1 MKRKYF
7 SPSCRDLFCA
17 VVVSIWVLPLLSGER
32 TDAFVAAARADY
44 MLERGTPKDALIK
57 TDGVAPGK
65 YCVRLEGFTGDD
77 AKTRAVVWHDGRR
90 VEFVRGGPWR
100 DGKMTLESRPLE
112 VKPGEAFRIDTA
124 TPGTGIVL
132 AERPL
137 AYAPQRVYTDMA
149 YAAERYFEADAVFG
163 ATNVAVTVK
172 SFLGAKTKGRLRVR
186 VTDYYGKK
194 LAEIDR
200 SDIEIDG
207 TLKVDVPYEDNLSGQ
222 FRAAVG
228 FTDGSG
234 RKVYRVFARLAD
246 AKSPHRELLRMNE
259 GWTRVS
265 GKKAVMPAEVKDG
278 AEKFSSTFA
287 VPASFAGKRVF
298 FKALRISC
306 VAKLYVN
313 GAEAATFGADGNFAG
328 DVEADVTQFV
338 KPGETNEFVIDAKR
352 ADEKKYPSGMPGRIA
367 AVSELAL
374 EARGENA
381 IGRVSVV
388 TSFREKT
395 ISVKAEHPAGFTV
408 RNSVWRGDEKLLS
421 FADESKWENP
431 PLWGPFNFPLL
442 KLVTELVDANGN
454 VVDEKLTRFAFR
466 EFWPDGM
473 ALMWNG
479 HQAKG
484 DARAFISTWGW
495 NFDQRCKRQF
505 NCDIIWE
512 NKLRGVKFLR
522 HVYNSSEFLDFCD
535 EAGIPCAVGFATIAN
550 PSPEKSAN
558 KEFWAWK
565 EYNDRCLAATLRN
578 HPSVMTWYIT
588 NEYYAESEDRN
599 FAPVQSALRNIR
611 AFDPF
616 HFAEAGCDLDLRGEN
631 NIISTHYPVELL
643 SLRKA
648 GCYMPYSFYWRDIDR
663 PFVQGQA
670 IPSGQIL
677 KVCNIYA
684 DSPAKWGEKPIFI
697 NETCWDFFFNPPFGW
712 TRLAGDEV
720 FNDPRYCDK
729 WHIETEVEAVRAH
742 RDADV
747 SLWTPWRWYHID
759 PEWRVSP
766 EIDVVNIQRYSR
778 FYEGTHVKYDV
789 NVFYDRWRPAAVTW
803 FWRLEDADG
812 KAVAS
817 SNDERID
824 VDTSAFLRKQISFK
838 TPRPGG
844 YRLVFGLKGLCEKT
858 LDIAVSAKSASGG
871 RRYPN
876 VFGVRDVLSERLL
889 DRAAAG
895 ETIVILARDD
905 YPEWLPELPPV
916 SDQSAA
922 ILRTFRP
929 RHPVLKGFAK
939 DDLKYFYPKS
949 IACDRAFAK
958 PSGGNAKTVLEFGG
972 ASGLVYSA
980 LVEVPY
986 GKGCFLYSRL
996 VLEPDVNPVAA
1007 KLLENMAA
1015 YKSAKEPGRAL
1026 FLAPPDGSSSPIADA
1041 LRKNYGA
1048 EMDFGGNADIG
1059 KYSAIFVDGKA
1070 PLSKD
1075 DLKALASSGKNVL
1088 VFGACEAAG
1097 MATRSVG
1104 AKSWSGRAVRI
1115 ASDPILDGLT
1125 NQDMMWRRKFSDQK
1139 TAVAELATEEFVAE
1153 KGVLTYPA
1161 YIVRRGNF
1169 VFTTLDPSVNA
1180 KDASK
1185 QASRLWA
1192 TILGN
1197 AGARV
1202 KGFSRPFIPKNLF
1215 YDSVDLSQHLDRTL
1229 SDEKGSDGKGSWNDQ
1244 GPEQCLPQIFAGER
1258 GWVGS
1263 VPYDVKMAGPC
1274 AFTLKSEF
1282 CKAGKDNVT
1291 VEIGRK
1297 FDTLNWLSTG
1307 AWVGKGKRDYT
1318 VRVNYADGSTRQI
1331 EVSGGVN
1338 LFDWVSEMPDFSG
1351 ETDTVTALRTLTAKS
1366 GLFAKMNVYS
1376 TSWVNPDPEK
1386 VVKTVEFLRGEKNC
1400 AVVGVFGLTL
1410 GARETAYSALSQ
1422 EERGKLHERFVAEA
1436 MAAKEAG
1443 DRVKAIALYEKA
1455 IRAKPV
1461 DLGIYRSMAAIYEE
1475 ARDWEGALMTYRR
1488 SLEADYNQPDLWDE
1502 EKRLEAK
1509 VKGAAK

>member
-1 MKRKYF
+1 MDRTNRPVIF
-7 SPSCRDLFCA
+7 A
-17 VVVSIWVLPLLSGER
+17 VVLACALR
-32 TDAFVAAARADY
+32 AFLASADY
-44 MLERGTPKDALIK
+44 TLERSAAKDGLLM
-57 TDGVAPGK
+57 TDGVKPGS
-65 YCVRLEGFTGDD
+65 YHVRLEGFSGDD
-77 AKTRAVVWHDGRR
+77 ATTRAKVWHEGRR
-90 VEFVRGGPWR
+90 IEFVRGGPWM
-100 DGKMTLESRPLE
+100 DDNGKELMTLESRPVE
-112 VKPGEAFRIDTA
+112 VKPGEAFRVDKQ
-124 TPGTGIVL
+124 TPWTRITL
-132 AERPL
+132 AEKPL
-137 AYAPQRVYTDMA
+137 DYAPQRVFTNMA
-149 YAAERYFEADAVFG
+149 LDPEVAFAAEADFG
-163 ATNVAVTVK
+163 ASNVAVTLK
-172 SFLGAKTKGRLRVR
+172 SYLGSAVKGRLRVK
-186 VTDYYGKK
+186 VTDYYGKM
-194 LAEIDR
+194 LAEVDR
-200 SDIEIDG
+200 RDVELG
-207 TLKVDVPYEDNLSGQ
+207 RTLKLDVPYEDNGSGQ
-222 FRAAVG
+222 FRAVVG

-259 GWTRVS
+259 GWTRAS

-278 AEKFSSTFA
+278 AEKFRGTFA
-287 VPASFAGKRVF
+287 VPASFAEKRVF

-313 GAEAATFGADGNFAG
+313 GAEAAAFGEDGNFAG
-328 DVEADVTQFV
+328 DMEADVTQFV
-338 KPGETNEFVIDAKR
+338 KPGEENEFVIDAKR
-352 ADEKKYPSGMPGRIA
+352 ADDAKYPSGMPGRIA

-395 ISVKAEHPAGFTV
+395 IRVTAEHPAGFTV
-408 RNSVWRGDEKLLS
+408 RNSVWRGDERLLS
-421 FADESKWENP
+421 FEDEAKWENP
-431 PLWGPFNFPLL
+431 PLWGPINFPLL
-442 KLVTELVDANGN
+442 KLVTELVDAKGN

-466 EFWPDGM
+466 EFWADGM

-479 HQAKG
+479 HRVKG

-599 FAPVQSALRNIR
+599 LGPVQSALRNIR

-616 HFAEAGCDLDLRGEN
+616 HFAETGCDLDLRGEN

-648 GCYMPYSFYWRDIDR
+648 GCYMPYSFYWRDIDK

-778 FYEGTHVKYDV
+778 FYEGTEVKYDV
-789 NVFYDRWRPAAVTW
+789 NIFYDRWRPATVTW

-812 KAVAS
+812 KTAAS
-817 SNDERID
+817 SKDERID
-824 VDTSAFLRKQISFK
+824 VDTSAFIRKQISLK
-838 TPRPGG
+838 APSQGE
-844 YRLVFGLKGLCEKT
+844 YRLVFGLRGLCEKT
-858 LDIAVSAKSASGG
+858 LDIAVAAKSASGG

-905 YPEWLPELPPV
+905 YPEWLPEIPSV

-922 ILRTFRP
+922 ILRTYRT
-929 RHPVLKGFAK
+929 RHPVLRGFRK
-939 DDLKYFYPKS
+939 EDLRYFYPKS

-1015 YKSAKEPGRAL
+1015 YKSTNSSGRAL
-1026 FLAPPDGSSSPIADA
+1026 FLTARGDTRPPVADA
-1041 LRKNYGA
+1041 LVKNCGV
-1048 EMDFGGNADIG
+1048 ELDFGTIADIG

-1088 VFGACEAAG
+1088 VFGPCEAAG
-1097 MATRSVG
+1097 MSTRPMR

-1115 ASDPILDGLT
+1115 AIDPILDGLT
-1125 NQDMMWRRKFSDQK
+1125 NQDMMWRKKFSDQT
-1139 TAVAELATEEFVAE
+1139 TAFAELATEEFVAE

-1161 YIVRRGNF
+1161 YIVRRGNI
-1169 VFTTLDPSVNA
+1169 VFTTLDPSVVP
-1180 KDASK
+1180 KDASQ
-1185 QASRLWA
+1185 QAMRLWA
-1192 TILGN
+1192 TVLGN
-1197 AGARV
+1197 VGARV

-1215 YDSVDLSQHLDRTL
+1215 YDPVDLSQYLDRTL

-1244 GPEQCLPQIFAGER
+1244 GPEQCLPRIFAGER
-1258 GWVGS
+1258 GWVGQ

-1443 DRVKAIALYEKA
+1443 ERAKAIALYEKA

-1461 DLGIYRSMAAIYEE
+1461 DLGIYRSIAALYEE
-1475 ARDWEGALMTYRR
+1475 AEDWECALATYRR

-1509 VKGAAK
+1509 VKGVAR

>member
-1 MKRKYF
+1 MDRTNRSVIF
-7 SPSCRDLFCA
+7 A
-17 VVVSIWVLPLLSGER
+17 VVLACALR
-32 TDAFVAAARADY
+32 AFLASADY
-44 MLERGTPKDALIK
+44 SLVRGTSADGLLLADGIK
-57 TDGVAPGK
+57 PGS
-65 YCVRLEGFTGDD
+65 YHVRLEGFSGDD
-77 AKTRAVVWHDGRR
+77 ATTRAKVWHEGRR
-90 VEFVRGGPWR
+90 IEFVRGGPWMNDNGTQR
-100 DGKMTLESRPLE
+100 MTLESRPVE
-112 VKPGEAFRIDTA
+112 VKPGEAFRIDRE
-124 TPGTGIVL
+124 TPGTQIVL
-132 AERPL
+132 AEKPL
-137 AYAPQRVYTDMA
+137 TYAPQRVFTNMA
-149 YAAERYFEADAVFG
+149 LDPEVAFAVEADFG
-163 ATNVAVTVK
+163 ASNVAVAIK
-172 SFLGAKTKGRLRVR
+172 SYLGSPVKGRLHVT
-186 VTDYYGKK
+186 VTDYYGKT
-194 LAEIDR
+194 LAEVDR
-200 SDIEIDG
+200 REVELG
-207 TLKVDVPYEDNLSGQ
+207 RTLKLDVPYEDNASGQ

-228 FTDGSG
+228 FTDESG

-246 AKSPHRELLRMNE
+246 ARTPHRELMRMNE
-259 GWTRVS
+259 GWTRAS
-265 GKKAVMPAEVKDG
+265 GAKAVMPAEIK
-278 AEKFSSTFA
+278 EEEERFCCRRL
-287 VPASFAGKRVF
+287 VPASFAGRRVV
-298 FKALRISC
+298 FKALR
-306 VAKLYVN
+306 VVGEAALFVN
-313 GAEAATFGADGNFAG
+313 GKEAAGLATDGNISG
-328 DVEADVTQFV
+328 EMEADITSFV
-338 KPGETNEFVIDAKR
+338 RIGEINDFLIVAHRDGKGVMFR
-352 ADEKKYPSGMPGRIA
+352 PGR
-367 AVSELAL
+367 VSAIGELSL
-374 EARGENA
+374 ESRGENA

-388 TSFREKT
+388 TLFREKK
-395 ISVKAEHPAGFTV
+395 IRVKAEHPDGFTV
-408 RNSVWRGDEKLLS
+408 RNSVWRGDERLLS
-421 FADESKWENP
+421 FADEAKWENP
-431 PLWGPFNFPLL
+431 PLWGPFEFPLL

-466 EFWPDGM
+466 EFWAEGM

-479 HQAKG
+479 HRVKG

-495 NFDQRCKRQF
+495 SFDQRCKRQF
-505 NCDIIWE
+505 NCDIIWA

-522 HVYNSSEFLDFCD
+522 HIYNSSEFLDFCD

-599 FAPVQSALRNIR
+599 LGPVQSALRNIR

-616 HFAEAGCDLDLRGEN
+616 HFAETGCDLDLRGEN

-729 WHIETEVEAVRAH
+729 WHIETEVEAVRGH

-747 SLWTPWRWYHID
+747 TLWTPWRWYHID

-778 FYEGTHVKYDV
+778 FYEGTEVKYDV
-789 NVFYDRWRPAAVTW
+789 NVFYDRWRPATVTW
-803 FWRLEDADG
+803 FWRLENADG
-812 KAVAS
+812 KTVAS
-817 SNDERID
+817 SKDERID
-824 VDTSAFLRKQISFK
+824 VDTSAFIRKQISLK
-838 TPRPGG
+838 APSQGE
-844 YRLVFGLKGLCEKT
+844 YRLVFGLRGMCEKT
-858 LDIAVSAKSASGG
+858 LDIAVSAKSAFGG

-905 YPEWLPELPPV
+905 YPEWLPEIPSV

-922 ILRTFRP
+922 ILRTYRT
-929 RHPVLKGFAK
+929 RHPILKGFKK

-958 PSGGNAKTVLEFGG
+958 PSGGNAKTILEFGG

-1015 YKSAKEPGRAL
+1015 YKSTNSSGRAL
-1026 FLAPPDGSSSPIADA
+1026 FLTARGDTRPPVADA
-1041 LRKNYGA
+1041 LVKNCGV
-1048 EMDFGGNADIG
+1048 ELDFGGIADIG

-1088 VFGACEAAG
+1088 VFGPCEAAG

-1125 NQDMMWRRKFSDQK
+1125 NQDMMWRKKFSDEK
-1139 TAVAELATEEFVAE
+1139 TAFAELAAEEFVVE

-1161 YIVRRGNF
+1161 YVVRRGNF

-1185 QASRLWA
+1185 QAARLWA

-1197 AGARV
+1197 AGVRV

-1376 TSWVNPDPEK
+1376 TSWVNPDPAK

-1443 DRVKAIALYEKA
+1443 ERAKAIALYEKA

-1461 DLGIYRSMAAIYEE
+1461 DLGIYRSIAALYEE
-1475 ARDWEGALMTYRR
+1475 AEDWECALATYRR